1 MTTTQGQT
9 SPKDI
14 RESGDQDYH
23 QLRQQLEKAVRQI
36 CPHWLRDKSEDLV
49 QVALI
54 RVFEIRRKSE
64 GDRNFS
70 SSYLWRVAYSAL
82 IDEIRRLRRRKE
94 SDISDEDLEREAVLQ
109 EPDPEASLAGT
120 QIGEGI
126 QHCLQKLVVSRRMAM
141 TLYLQG
147 YSVPSAAEV
156 LGFSAKKTENLV
168 YRGLQQLRECLRKKG
183 FKP

>member
-1 MTTTQGQT
+1 VVMNPGKVSSQDST
-9 SPKDI
+9 
-14 RESGDQDYH
+14 ESGDQDYQ
-23 QLRQQLEKAVRQI
+23 QLRNQLERAVRQI
-36 CPHWLRDKSEDLV
+36 CPHWLRDKAEDLV

-94 SDISDEDLEREAVLQ
+94 TDVPDEELEREALVQ
-109 EPDPEASLAGT
+109 DPDPEAFVAGT

-126 QHCLQKLVVSRRMAM
+126 QQCLQKLVVSRRMAM

-168 YRGLQQLRECLRKKG
+168 YRGLQQLRECLSKKG

>member
-1 MTTTQGQT
+1 MSTTSERAKPIGSKVQ
-9 SPKDI
+9 
-14 RESGDQDYH
+14 GDQDYS
-23 QLRQQLEKAVRQI
+23 QLRKQLERVVRQI
-36 CPHWLRDKSEDLV
+36 CPYWLRDCCEDLV

-64 GDRNFS
+64 GERSFS

-94 SDISDEDLEREAVLQ
+94 TDLTDEDLEREAKVHD
-109 EPDPEASLAGT
+109 PDPEAAVAGT

-126 QHCLQKLVVSRRMAM
+126 QQCLQKLVISRRKAM

-147 YSVPSAAEV
+147 HSVPSAAEV
-156 LGFSAKKTENLV
+156 LGFSPKKTENLV
-168 YRGLQQLRECLRKKG
+168 YRGLQQLRECLLKKG
-183 FKP
+183 FNP

>member
-1 MTTTQGQT
+1 MTTTSGQAT
-9 SPKDI
+9 TKGSS
-14 RESGDQDYH
+14 ESSDQDYA
-23 QLRQQLEKAVRQI
+23 QLRKQLERAVRQI
-36 CPHWLRDKSEDLV
+36 CPPWLRDRCEDLV

-64 GDRNFS
+64 GNRTFS

-94 SDISDEDLEREAVLQ
+94 TDIADEDLEREAKVHD
-109 EPDPEASLAGT
+109 PDPEASVAGT
-120 QIGEGI
+120 EIGEGI
-126 QHCLQKLVVSRRMAM
+126 QQCLQKLVVSRRMAM

-156 LGFSAKKTENLV
+156 LGFSPKKTENLV